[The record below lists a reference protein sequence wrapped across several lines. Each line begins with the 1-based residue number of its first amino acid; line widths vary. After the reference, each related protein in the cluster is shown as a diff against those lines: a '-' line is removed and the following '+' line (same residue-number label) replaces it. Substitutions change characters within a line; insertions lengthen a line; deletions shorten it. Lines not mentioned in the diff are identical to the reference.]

1 MLDLKFIREN
11 KERVKTSLKNRG
23 VDFPLDRLLSNEE
36 KRRKVLTELETLRCK
51 RNTSSK
57 EIGRL
62 KQTGKFGEAL
72 LKQTA
77 AKGKS
82 KFGEALFEKEMAA
95 MKDVSNRIKKME
107 DEQTVLNKDIDA
119 LMLMIPNVTHESTPV
134 GRDNTFNKE
143 IKTWGEKPKFSFP
156 LRSHLEIAKNLGL
169 INFSASAKMTG
180 GGFAL
185 FTGIGARLER
195 ALINFMLDLHTKKH
209 GYKEISPPLLVNRQS
224 MTTCGQLP
232 KLEEDMYKL
241 KDEDYFLIP
250 TAEVPLTN
258 IHAKEILEAC
268 DLPLYYT
275 AYTPCFRRE
284 AGAYGKETKGLIR
297 VHQFDKVELMKYVK
311 PETSYEELEKLLS
324 DAEEVLQM
332 LEVPYR
338 VVALSTGDI
347 SFASSK
353 CYDIEAWAS
362 AQNAYLEVS
371 SCSNFEDFQARRGLI
386 RYREEGKV
394 RYVHTLNGSGLALPR
409 IVVALLENNQKEDG
423 SVTIPRAI
431 QPYMDGMESLS
442 RAK

>member
-11 KERVKTSLKNRG
+11 KDRVKTSLKNRG

-36 KRRKVLTELETLRCK
+36 KRRKVLTELETLRYK

-57 EIGRL
+57 EIGGL
-62 KQTGKFGEAL
+62 KQTGKDT
-72 LKQTA
+72 K
-77 AKGKS
+77 
-82 KFGEALFEKEMAA
+82 KEMAA

-107 DEQTVLNKDIDA
+107 DEQTVLNKDIDD

-134 GRDNTFNKE
+134 GSDNTFNKE
-143 IKTWGEKPKFSFP
+143 IKTWGAERKPKFSFP
-156 LRSHLEIAKNLGL
+156 PRSHLEIAKNLGL

-332 LEVPYR
+332 LEIPYR

-362 AQNAYLEVS
+362 SQNAYLEVS
-371 SCSNFEDFQARRGLI
+371 SCSNFEDFQARRGSI

-423 SVTIPRAI
+423 SVTIPKAL
-431 QPYMDGMESLS
+431 QPYMDGMDVI
-442 RAK
+442 K